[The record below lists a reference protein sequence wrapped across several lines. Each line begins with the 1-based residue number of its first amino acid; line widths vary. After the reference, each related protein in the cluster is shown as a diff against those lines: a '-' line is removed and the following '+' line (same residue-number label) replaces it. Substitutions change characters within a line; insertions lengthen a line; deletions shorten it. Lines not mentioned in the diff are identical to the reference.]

1 MSIWR
6 TQTINKRR
14 DPTLNVR
21 RSTRRPYEPQGKKM
35 HERESARAVSV
46 ANVILAG
53 GGLFCLL
60 CLLYVVHRYGLT
72 GQGQFVSDVGPLVY
86 YLVPGVSSVLLFGS
100 LLLSPSIKVGLALVL
115 SSTAISLYSV
125 EVILQVVNHLRD
137 RDQRTLWTPTTQD
150 ALDELVRI
158 ARKQGVTYDTRSKF
172 EVVMDLRSSDP
183 GVFPA
188 IVPKALLSRQSD
200 GTLKSRIALDG
211 REVLVL
217 GGISNRTTVFCNE
230 SGEWIT
236 YLSDEHGFHNP
247 AGIWN
252 RSDIDVVVI
261 GDSYAQGACVPS
273 DGNPAAVI
281 RSRYPATLNLGMLGN
296 GPLME
301 LAQLKEY
308 VARFKPKVVLWFFY
322 EQNDFADLETERN
335 SPLLMSYLTGPFR
348 QDLLALQP
356 EIDEA
361 LEDYVA
367 GEIGK
372 RLDSLPRDERP
383 IIGTAIRTVA
393 FLGNLRQRLG
403 LAYGSRSAPEDQ
415 RAASDE
421 TMELLGEVFTV
432 AKATVT
438 SWGGKLYLV
447 YLPDRARYTDAHA
460 VDFEETNRETT
471 LRLAR
476 ELGIAVIDIHSAIQS
491 HDDPLSLFP
500 FRRRGHFN
508 EDGYRLIAE
517 SALEAISHH
526 E

>member
-1 MSIWR
+1 M
-6 TQTINKRR
+6 
-14 DPTLNVR
+14 
-21 RSTRRPYEPQGKKM
+21 STRG
-35 HERESARAVSV
+35 SWTILRA

-60 CLLYVVHRYGLT
+60 CLLYVVHRYALT

-86 YLVPGVSSVLLFGS
+86 YLVPAISSVLLFGS
-100 LLLSPSIKVGLALVL
+100 LLLSPSIKIGLALVL
-115 SSTAISLYSV
+115 SSTAISLYSF
-125 EVILQVVNHLRD
+125 ELILQVVNRVRD
-137 RDQRTLWTPTTQD
+137 RERRTLWTPTTQD
-150 ALDELVRI
+150 ALDELVQI
-158 ARKQGVTYDTRSKF
+158 AKRHGVTYDTRSKF

-183 GVFPA
+183 DASPA
-188 IVPKALLSRQSD
+188 IVPKALLRPQSD

-252 RSDIDVVVI
+252 RSDIDVAVL

-273 DGNPAAVI
+273 DANSVALI

-308 VARFKPKVVLWFFY
+308 VARFAPKTVLWFFY
-322 EQNDFADLETERN
+322 EQNDFANLEDERN
-335 SPLLMSYLTGPFR
+335 SPLLMSYLEGPFR

-367 GEIGK
+367 GEIDK
-372 RLDSLPRDERP
+372 RRNSLPREERSR
-383 IIGTAIRTVA
+383 GAAIRNGIRTFV
-393 FLGNLRQRLG
+393 FLSNLRHRLG
-403 LAYGSRSAPEDQ
+403 LAYGSGYAPEG
-415 RAASDE
+415 RRGASDE
-421 TMELLGEVFTV
+421 TMDLVGEVFTV

-438 SWGGKLYLV
+438 SWGGELYLV
-447 YLPDRARYTDAHA
+447 YLPERERYTDPRTM
-460 VDFEETNRETT
+460 DD
-471 LRLAR
+471 LAGR
-476 ELGIAVIDIHSAIQS
+476 IAKGPSGWPESSAFQS
-491 HDDPLSLFP
+491 SISILP
-500 FRRRGHFN
+500 FNLMTIR
-508 EDGYRLIAE
+508 
-517 SALEAISHH
+517 
-526 E
+526 

>member
-1 MSIWR
+1 MR
-6 TQTINKRR
+6 
-14 DPTLNVR
+14 
-21 RSTRRPYEPQGKKM
+21 G
-35 HERESARAVSV
+35 HESAKAIGV

-72 GQGQFVSDVGPLVY
+72 GQGQFVSDAGPLVY

-125 EVILQVVNHLRD
+125 ELVLQVVNHLRVQ
-137 RDQRTLWTPTTQD
+137 DQRTLWTPTTQD
-150 ALDELVRI
+150 DLDELVKI
-158 ARKQGVTYDTRSKF
+158 ARKEGVTYDTRNTF

-183 GVFPA
+183 GATPA
-188 IVPKALLSRQSD
+188 IIPNALLIRQSD
-200 GTLKSRIALDG
+200 GTLRSRIALDG

-217 GGISNRTTVFCNE
+217 GGISNRTTVLCNE

-261 GDSYAQGACVPS
+261 GDSYAHGACVPS
-273 DGNPAAVI
+273 DANSAAVI
-281 RSRYPATLNLGMLGN
+281 RSRYPATLNLGMLGH

-301 LAQLKEY
+301 FAQLKEY
-308 VARFKPKVVLWFFY
+308 VARFEPEVVLWFFY
-322 EQNDFADLETERN
+322 EQNDFANLENERN
-335 SPLLMSYLTGPFR
+335 SPLLMSYLEGPFY

-356 EIDEA
+356 EIDQA
-361 LEDYVA
+361 LDDYVA

-372 RLDSLPRDERP
+372 RRDSPPRDERP
-383 IIGTAIRTVA
+383 RSIKIGTAIQTVV

-403 LAYGSRSAPEDQ
+403 LAYGSLSAPEGL
-415 RAASDE
+415 ASDE
-421 TMELLGEVFTV
+421 TMDLLGEVFTA

-447 YLPDRARYTDAHA
+447 YLPQRELYTDPPR
-460 VDFEETNRETT
+460 VDLAETNREMT
-471 LRLAR
+471 LSLAG
-476 ELGIAVIDIHSAIQS
+476 ELGIPVIDIHSAMQA

-517 SALEAISHH
+517 SALEAISHD

>member
-1 MSIWR
+1 
-6 TQTINKRR
+6 
-14 DPTLNVR
+14 
-21 RSTRRPYEPQGKKM
+21 M
-35 HERESARAVSV
+35 HGHESAKALSV

-53 GGLFCLL
+53 GGLFCFL
-60 CLLYVVHRYGLT
+60 CLFYVVHRYALT

-86 YLVPGVSSVLLFGS
+86 YLVPGVLSVLLFGS

-125 EVILQVVNHLRD
+125 ELILEVVNHLRA

-150 ALDELVRI
+150 ALDELVKI
-158 ARKQGVTYDTRSKF
+158 AKEQGVTYDTRSKF

-188 IVPKALLSRQSD
+188 IVPKTLLRRQSD

-236 YLSDEHGFHNP
+236 YLSDEHGFNNP
-247 AGIWN
+247 AGVWN
-252 RSDIDVVVI
+252 RTDIDVVVI

-273 DGNPAAVI
+273 DANSAAVI

-308 VARFKPKVVLWFFY
+308 VARYEPEVVLWFFY
-322 EQNDFADLETERN
+322 EQNDFADLENERN

-356 EIDEA
+356 EIDAA
-361 LEDYVA
+361 LENYVA

-372 RLDSLPRDERP
+372 RRDSLPRGERLRRAE
-383 IIGTAIRTVA
+383 IGTAIRTVA

-403 LAYGSRSAPEDQ
+403 LAFGSRFAPEGQ
-415 RAASDE
+415 ASGE
-421 TMELLGEVFTV
+421 TMALLGEVFTV
-432 AKATVT
+432 AKAAVT

-447 YLPDRARYTDAHA
+447 YLPDRARYEDPHA
-460 VDFEETNRETT
+460 VDFDETNREST

-508 EDGYRLIAE
+508 QDGYRLIAE
-517 SALEAISHH
+517 SALEAISPH